1 MKKSAMFLLLMLVAV
16 MTIAADKSI
25 DQIQILMTEQ
35 EKNEFKKLKS
45 DADKQKFVTNFWTR
59 RDPSPGTP
67 ENEYKANFEKNLAQ
81 VNTMAKDERAFES
94 DMGQALLILGPPTER
109 KEEKGKPPAY
119 GEEEEEGASGKQTW
133 IYKNLP
139 SAIASGEVKIEF
151 EPGVGEWRFADR
163 KQVQGILEKARRN
176 TIEAAQKSAEAAKK
190 EAKVKPKPAD
200 GEIPPVTSAEVK
212 AALDSTATGT
222 APAGVPVNGLAN
234 SFMTSTGE
242 VFSTFAMQTD
252 GAPANGKS
260 GIRVIDSTG
269 KTVAETELPF
279 VAPSSNPA
287 EPSGYFQTNLPI
299 APGEYTVAFVVA
311 SEGKAGGVTR
321 TLVVPDFT
329 GKFGMSSIILSKG
342 HQQLTEAKPEKTPYT
357 FGKVKLDPNVNRTF
371 SKTDELFIV
380 YEAYNFQL
388 DSGGKPNVEAK
399 IAFQKGS
406 EKPKEIPAAP
416 ANGLVTGK
424 KMTIP
429 TGFSLSEKLF
439 TPGEWK
445 IMITLTDKTSGQTTS
460 QEAGFTIQ

>member
-1 MKKSAMFLLLMLVAV
+1 MNKPLPRADVAPPRAGLMRFALVTGLCVLLLF
-16 MTIAADKSI
+16 S
-25 DQIQILMTEQ
+25 
-35 EKNEFKKLKS
+35 
-45 DADKQKFVTNFWTR
+45 
-59 RDPSPGTP
+59 
-67 ENEYKANFEKNLAQ
+67 
-81 VNTMAKDERAFES
+81 
-94 DMGQALLILGPPTER
+94 
-109 KEEKGKPPAY
+109 PAY
-119 GEEEEEGASGKQTW
+119 GEEEEEGGVSGKQTW

-139 SAIASGEVKIEF
+139 SGVASGEVKIEF

-176 TIEAAQKSAEAAKK
+176 TIDAAEKSASTAKK
-190 EAKVKPKPAD
+190 TEVKPTAN
-200 GEIPPVTSAEVK
+200 ENQTPPVTSGDVK
-212 AALDSTATGT
+212 AALDSTAAGT
-222 APAGVPVNGLAN
+222 APTGVTLNGLVD

-242 VFSTFAMQTD
+242 SFSTFAIQTE
-252 GAPANGKS
+252 GALASAKA

-269 KTVAETELPF
+269 KTVTETELPF
-279 VAPSSNPA
+279 VEPAANPT
-287 EPSGYFQTNLPI
+287 EPAGYFQVDLPLT
-299 APGEYTVAFVVA
+299 PGEYSVALVVV
-311 SEGKAGGVTR
+311 SEGKTGGVKK
-321 TLVVPDFT
+321 TLVVPDT
-329 GKFGMSSIILSKG
+329 SGKFGMSSIILSKG
-342 HQQLTEAKPEKTPYT
+342 HKQLSEAKPEKTPYT

-380 YEAYNFQL
+380 YEAYNFQM

-445 IMITLTDKTSGQTTS
+445 ILITLTDKASGQTAS
-460 QEAGFTIQ
+460 QEALFTIQ